1 MFGNKLYTY
10 FGQDALDGVY
20 EATNAL
26 SEPRRLTEICEHI
39 CNARESW
46 FVDSEPLS
54 NCGYNKLREI
64 FMQRLIDGY
73 GKIEVFGDEIWADT
87 LYERIYGDEHI
98 RAVVIEQ
105 FMEQILT
112 LPGAESW
119 NTIMDVWTEIQAMA
133 RSILDGED
141 DFDREDL
148 HTEMENFV
156 ALIDAYF
163 GWY

>member
-1 MFGNKLYTY
+1 MGFVIDNTE
-10 FGQDALDGVY
+10 DDDILDRMLDM
-20 EATNAL
+20 ANA
-26 SEPRRLTEICEHI
+26 
-39 CNARESW
+39 
-46 FVDSEPLS
+46 
-54 NCGYNKLREI
+54 
-64 FMQRLIDGY
+64 IDGKVGTY
-73 GKIEVFGDEIWADT
+73 ACD
-87 LYERIYGDEHI
+87 LRDEHI
-98 RAVVIEQ
+98 RALVIEQ